1 MTSTHPTPR
10 PVRLFVALPVPPS
23 VRDSL
28 RTPLDRLLP
37 DDARL
42 RPTHPE
48 GWHVT
53 LAFLGDTPAVRLTD
67 VVDVVSAVLARRS
80 LPDRVGLGS
89 PGRFGDHTL
98 WIGLDEE
105 PPGSLGRL
113 GADLQSD
120 LAAADLP
127 VRQRELRPHITIAR
141 ARRRHR
147 VSQADVRAL
156 EQAPGI
162 SWRPAGVEIWQS
174 HLGDGPARYVTAASV
189 AQPDTGHQDRE
200 VGSDA
205 ATRDGS

>member
-1 MTSTHPTPR
+1 MISTHPTATS
-10 PVRLFVALPVPPS
+10 VRLFVALPVPPS
-23 VRDSL
+23 VRDTL

-37 DDARL
+37 DDGRL
-42 RPTHPE
+42 RRTHPE

-53 LAFLGDTPAVRLTD
+53 LAFLGDTPAARLTD
-67 VVDVVSAVLARRS
+67 VLDVVSAVLARRS

-98 WIGLDEE
+98 WIGLAED

-113 GADLQSD
+113 GADLQNE

-174 HLGDGPARYVTAASV
+174 HLGDGPARYATAASV